1 MMMPLL
7 LLMACAWMND
17 ATAAGILGG
26 ETTQSGC
33 VFSHASDQLRI
44 EVFAPAQPFRSYVN
58 RCKSRPETLKAIGN
72 EAVLCDGTGSE
83 QLAIGRV
90 RDQVFVLELKAGLA
104 KTALREKL
112 KSAAEIVAGNL
123 F

>member
-1 MMMPLL
+1 MMPLL
-7 LLMACAWMND
+7 LLVACAWMND
-17 ATAAGILGG
+17 ATAAGIVGG

-33 VFSHASDQLRI
+33 VFSHGSDQLRI
-44 EVFAPAQPFRSYVN
+44 EVFAPAQPFKTYLN
-58 RCKSRPETLKAIGN
+58 RCKSTPEGLKAIGN

-90 RDQVFVLELKAGLA
+90 RDQVFVVELKAA
-104 KTALREKL
+104 FVKAALREKL